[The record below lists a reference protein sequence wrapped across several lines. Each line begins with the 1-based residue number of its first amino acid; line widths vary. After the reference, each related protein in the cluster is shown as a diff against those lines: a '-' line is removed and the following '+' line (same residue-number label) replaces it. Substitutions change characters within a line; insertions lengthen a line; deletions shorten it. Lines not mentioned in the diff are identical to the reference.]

1 MRKFILTILIA
12 VSACGAYSQTP
23 DTTIT
28 LRPVNAAYTLRAGS
42 AHIADTYLTPLKYS
56 GWTAGF
62 AYQRLQAAKFSPE
75 RWVMQLGVSLD
86 AQRTLNPAHSAN
98 MWSAALQIDYAM
110 LWRAKWRYGLSFGV
124 GPQASLIGGVRY
136 LDRNGNNPAS
146 ARAAF
151 TFNATGYAAWRGN
164 IGRLPVTVRYQPSIP
179 VIGAFFGPDY
189 GELYYE
195 IYLGNHS
202 GLAHCAWWGSYFR
215 MDNAL
220 TLDLHFGSTA
230 LRLGYQGVIESTK
243 ANDIVTRTCQHSAV
257 IGVSGDWISMPTT
270 NALSKETKIIT
281 AGY

>member
-1 MRKFILTILIA
+1 MRKLFLLILTTAFTAI
-12 VSACGAYSQTP
+12 GAYSQSG
-23 DTTIT
+23 DTMT

-56 GWTAGF
+56 GWTVGF
-62 AYQRLQAAKFSPE
+62 GYQRQQAAKFSPE

-98 MWSAALQIDYAM
+98 MWSAAIQIDYAM
-110 LWRAKWRYGLSFGV
+110 LWRAKWKYGLSFGV
-124 GPQASLIGGVRY
+124 GPQASLIGGIRY
-136 LDRNGNNPAS
+136 LERNGNNPAS

-151 TFNATGYAAWRGN
+151 TFNATGYAAWHGN
-164 IGRLPVTVRYQPSIP
+164 IGRQAVTLRYQPSIP

-215 MDNAL
+215 MDNAV
-220 TLDLHFGSTA
+220 TLDLHFGATA
-230 LRLGYQGVIESTK
+230 LRIGYQGGFESTK
-243 ANDIVTRTCQHSAV
+243 ANDVVTRTCLHSAV
-257 IGVSGDWISMPTT
+257 IGVSGDWISLPSG